1 MKNLIEK
8 ILASWDADIKSLV
21 DIFMRYAAG
30 E

>member
-8 ILASWDADIKSLV
+8 ILASWDIDTKSLV